1 MKEKFIPN
9 DEPLLRVE
17 KKLKKVEKKF
27 DDTTLAMEMLQELK
41 KSSQHKFIIIIILI
55 IALIVT
61 NVGWL
66 LYESQFET
74 TLEEETTQ
82 YIEDLDNP
90 TNSNF
95 TQTIN

>member
-1 MKEKFIPN
+1 MDKLEK
-9 DEPLLRVE
+9 VSA
-17 KKLKKVEKKF
+17 KLNKVEKKF

-66 LYESQFET
+66 LYEAQFET

>member
-1 MKEKFIPN
+1 M
-9 DEPLLRVE
+9 D
-17 KKLKKVEKKF
+17 KLDKVSAKLNKVEKKF